1 MVGWGIGP
9 CDLRASRSG
18 FSRCLGCFTS
28 VFPSVFSMATV
39 SRLLQ
44 PGHLHSYGQTLRL
57 GASREELHILEIL
70 QAIVQGSPA
79 WRAWGWWGFPAA
91 SVSCSAIMHRTPLNR
106 NPWNRS
112 LPQNK
117 HHSYSRIS
125 LSSPPW
131 SGSYAHV
138 SSRW

>member
-28 VFPSVFSMATV
+28 VFPLVFSMATV

-57 GASREELHILEIL
+57 GASREELHTLEIL
-70 QAIVQGSPA
+70 QAIELSRVLQHGEHGA
-79 WRAWGWWGFPAA
+79 GGAFPQP
-91 SVSCSAIMHRTPLNR
+91 VFRVRRSCTGRHSIETLGTEVYHRT
-106 NPWNRS
+106 S
-112 LPQNK
+112 II
-117 HHSYSRIS
+117 HIVVFH
-125 LSSPPW
+125 
-131 SGSYAHV
+131 
-138 SSRW
+138 